1 MTDQDPQ
8 TTPAIDAGRPLPLN
22 YAAPSTSAPAWVWVI
37 IAFYLMLV
45 VALLATPIWFR
56 SSVSL
61 NGALVLGA
69 VVCVLILCG
78 LALLW
83 IPVRVARGRPVAR
96 RSILIPIAAAGLLL
110 CGLVLGGGWALAEL
124 CAPEVRVNY
133 SGIGGSGMEH
143 TPSDNTLWAIAAA
156 AGAVWI
162 AWFII
167 LAIATRRRDPTGL
180 GMALHRTLIAGS
192 LLELLVAVPA
202 HIIVRQRNEC
212 CAGIYT
218 GIGIC
223 LGIAIAI
230 IAFGPAAF
238 LLYHRRCRQIE
249 VPRPL
254 RNEVQLRREKIGA
267 KGQ

>member
-1 MTDQDPQ
+1 MTDRQPQ
-8 TTPAIDAGRPLPLN
+8 STPAIDAGKPLTLN
-22 YAAPSTSAPAWVWVI
+22 YAAQSTGAPAWVWVI

-45 VALLATPIWFR
+45 AALLVTPIWLR

-61 NGALVLGA
+61 NGTLILGA

-110 CGLVLGGGWALAEL
+110 GGLVLGGGWALAEL
-124 CAPEVRVNY
+124 CAPEVRVTY
-133 SGIGGSGMEH
+133 GGSGMEH
-143 TPSDNTLWAIAAA
+143 TPSNNTLWAIAAA

-162 AWFII
+162 AWLVIF
-167 LAIATRRRDPTGL
+167 AIVTRRRNPTGL
-180 GMALHRTLIAGS
+180 GMTLHRALIAGS

-212 CAGIYT
+212 CAGIFT

-230 IAFGPAAF
+230 IAFGPAVF
-238 LLYHRRCRQIE
+238 LLYHRRCRQIA
-249 VPRPL
+249 VPPPL
-254 RNEVQLRREKIGA
+254 RSEARVIGEKKREEER
-267 KGQ
+267 